1 MAATPNDTSVSE
13 KPIVKEIQVSDGLIG
28 FKDWKQKR
36 VFNARATLDQF
47 KSQQTDPNEK
57 LGTDAGSTPGD
68 SATQESSEQEEVKS
82 SPQEGAQAAKDKAN
96 GERLRQLEFNLEIA
110 LGLTIHDYFA
120 LYLKD
125 KSKDD
130 MVKAV
135 QKLSPEELSELMM
148 AYRTSIYGAPRVES
162 SSQAPKNQKL

>member
-1 MAATPNDTSVSE
+1 M
-13 KPIVKEIQVSDGLIG
+13 
-28 FKDWKQKR
+28 
-36 VFNARATLDQF
+36 
-47 KSQQTDPNEK
+47 
-57 LGTDAGSTPGD
+57 
-68 SATQESSEQEEVKS
+68 
-82 SPQEGAQAAKDKAN
+82 
-96 GERLRQLEFNLEIA
+96 EFNLEIA